1 MNKKRTKYTII
12 VQQAYVDGKVIEAKR
27 KESFIP
33 QTWNI
38 TNNPIWDWS
47 TYDYRIKEVKSI
59 ELKVGNWY
67 LAPTWVNPLK
77 LVAIALGDHIFD
89 NGTGTVVLIPNH
101 NDFSCFE
108 EMPSKI

>member
-38 TNNPIWDWS
+38 TNNPVWDWS
-47 TYDYRIKEVKSI
+47 TYDYRIKEVKPEI
-59 ELKVGNWY
+59 GTWY
-67 LAPTWVNPLK
+67 LAPTWMNPLK
-77 LVAIALGDHIFD
+77 LVAIDLGYHIFASS
-89 NGTGTVVLIPNH
+89 TGTVVLIPNH

-108 EMPSKI
+108 EIPSKI